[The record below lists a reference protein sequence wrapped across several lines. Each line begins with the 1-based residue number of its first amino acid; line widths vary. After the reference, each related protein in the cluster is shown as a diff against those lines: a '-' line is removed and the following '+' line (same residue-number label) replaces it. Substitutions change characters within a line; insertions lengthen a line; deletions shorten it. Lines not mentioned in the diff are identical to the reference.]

1 MKYRQTSKKGGV
13 GEFLEKCNDT
23 VNYDFSFFP
32 LAVKCQQE
40 VIVFMTD
47 RFNK

>member
-1 MKYRQTSKKGGV
+1 MLR
-13 GEFLEKCNDT
+13 KCNDT
-23 VNYDFSFFP
+23 VNYGFFIFS